1 MSDKYYVISGTRQE
15 YNVFIQKKALE
26 LFNQGDTSVSLSKFV
41 YVNSSQQLIGK
52 VDPHGWFIGTWKDR
66 SNIHEIIHE
75 LRTRYFRE
83 KIPEGVKE
91 AINEILPSQS

>member
-1 MSDKYYVISGTRQE
+1 MPTLEPEKYYVISGTYDE
-15 YNVFIQKKALE
+15 FKHFVSHKIQN
-26 LFNQGDTSVSLSKFV
+26 FDMQPNQFV
-41 YVNSSQQLIGK
+41 WVGSTTAIRGIRN
-52 VDPHGWFIGTWKDR
+52 PHGWFVGSWRDR
-66 SNIHEIIHE
+66 SNIYEIIHE